1 MQIDINKFLPEIF
14 FLKIRRFI
22 YFSTILFSIIQ
33 LFISSFDL
41 DIIFILFF
49 INFVSIFNLEI
60 CLKKEKLLFYI
71 IPASMVIFINFFY
84 LLFPLF
90 IKSILGQNI
99 LNNLE
104 IGFKSYQISIV
115 YVITATLCFSLF
127 VKNYKLFKCS

>member
-71 IPASMVIFINFFY
+71 I
-84 LLFPLF
+84 
-90 IKSILGQNI
+90 
-99 LNNLE
+99 
-104 IGFKSYQISIV
+104 
-115 YVITATLCFSLF
+115 
-127 VKNYKLFKCS
+127 